1 MQEVIND
8 FIILM
13 KAIGAWLS
21 SNRDSIISGIVA
33 TVILGIVVRVVSY
46 VIKKPKELNELL
58 KSVKAFNKQQAIWLV
73 SEGILD
79 LNFVKNPKTDI
90 MSIRLGRCL
99 QSK

>member
-13 KAIGAWLS
+13 KAIGVWLS

-58 KSVKAFNKQQAIWLV
+58 KTNNFN
-73 SEGILD
+73 D
-79 LNFVKNPKTDI
+79 LNMIEELDK
-90 MSIRLGRCL
+90 SL
-99 QSK
+99 QIKDTMKRNSLNTRIIC

>member
-33 TVILGIVVRVVSY
+33 TVILGIVRLFVRL
-46 VIKKPKELNELL
+46 KKL
-58 KSVKAFNKQQAIWLV
+58 KTIQ
-73 SEGILD
+73 E
-79 LNFVKNPKTDI
+79 
-90 MSIRLGRCL
+90 
-99 QSK
+99 